1 MIEKYKFTKNYIRQ
15 YHDAIPNDLSYE
27 ILSQLDLAFYPAT
40 TNNGKINEHRNC
52 FIKKL
57 DEKFND
63 EISKIYLNVFK
74 SYINEFRFFDSIKL
88 ESTGYDHVLY
98 MGSKSQEY
106 KDHVDYSTAK
116 EPRILTCSLILNDN
130 YDGGDF
136 RFFEGEHVVP
146 KKAHSAVVFPSN
158 FCFPHAITPVSNGDR
173 HVIIT
178 WVK

>member
-74 SYINEFRFFDSIKL
+74 SYIKEFKFFDGIKMETSGFDHL
-88 ESTGYDHVLY
+88 LYKGEESH
-98 MGSKSQEY
+98 EY
-106 KDHVDYSTAK
+106 KEHVDHSQFTK
-116 EPRILTCSLILNDN
+116 PRLISCSLLLNDD
-130 YDGGDF
+130 YEGGNF
-136 RFFEGEHVVP
+136 SFFGGEYVVSRLAYSAIVVP
-146 KKAHSAVVFPSN
+146 SN
-158 FCFPHAITPVSNGDR
+158 PCFPHSITPIYQGDR
-173 HVIIT
+173 HSIIT
-178 WVK
+178 WVH